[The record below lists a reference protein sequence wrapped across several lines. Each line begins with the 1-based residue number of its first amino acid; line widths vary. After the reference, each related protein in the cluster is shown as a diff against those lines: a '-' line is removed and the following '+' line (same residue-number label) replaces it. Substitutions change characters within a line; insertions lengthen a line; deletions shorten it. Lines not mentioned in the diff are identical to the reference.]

1 MLYKSSNTPIDPSNP
16 ITYVEY
22 DDPQYIVIHR
32 DVLML
37 VTSSKSIAYSY
48 KRKIESAISID
59 SSIDITY

>member
-1 MLYKSSNTPIDPSNP
+1 MLYKSSNTPSDPTDP

-32 DVLML
+32 EVLML

>member
-1 MLYKSSNTPIDPSNP
+1 MLYKSSNTPIDP

-32 DVLML
+32 EVLML